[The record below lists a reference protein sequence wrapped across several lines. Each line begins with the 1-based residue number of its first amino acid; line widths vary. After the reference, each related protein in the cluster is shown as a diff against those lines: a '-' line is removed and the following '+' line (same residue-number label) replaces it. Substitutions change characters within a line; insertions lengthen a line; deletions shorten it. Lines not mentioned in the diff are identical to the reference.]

1 MRKVIFVTVYSI
13 LIALAIKPVFDRI
26 GERQREQADAE
37 TQRYVREELPG
48 IIRNDV
54 SIFFPAKVRNAA
66 SDSL

>member
-1 MRKVIFVTVYSI
+1 MRKIIGVIMYSV
-13 LIALAIKPVFDRI
+13 LVALAIKPALDRV
-26 GERQREQADAE
+26 GERRREAADAE
-37 TQRYVREELPG
+37 TERYVREELPG

>member
-1 MRKVIFVTVYSI
+1 MRKIIGVIMYSV
-13 LIALAIKPVFDRI
+13 LIAMAIKPALYRV
-26 GERQREQADAE
+26 GERRREAADAE
-37 TQRYVREELPG
+37 TERYVREELPG